1 MFYYKMDN
9 NEEQKEEKEEEY
21 DYNNFPAISFIRIG
35 IGLTQQFSQEEE
47 EEEKEQEKE
56 PIETMP
62 YYKKMHKLY
71 HELKNRK

>member
-1 MFYYKMDN
+1 MDN
-9 NEEQKEEKEEEY
+9 IQEKEEEY

-35 IGLTQQFSQEEE
+35 IGLTQHFFQE
-47 EEEKEQEKE
+47 EEEKEKE
-56 PIETMP
+56 PIETIETMP

>member
-1 MFYYKMDN
+1 MDN

-35 IGLTQQFSQEEE
+35 IGLTQQISEEPE
-47 EEEKEQEKE
+47 E
-56 PIETMP
+56 PMETMS

-71 HELKNRK
+71 HKLKNRK

>member
-1 MFYYKMDN
+1 MDN
-9 NEEQKEEKEEEY
+9 NEEQEQ

-35 IGLTQQFSQEEE
+35 IGLTQHFFQEL
-47 EEEKEQEKE
+47 EEKQELELEEKQEPKE
-56 PIETMP
+56 PIETMT

>member
-1 MFYYKMDN
+1 MDN
-9 NEEQKEEKEEEY
+9 IQEEQEEQEQEQ

-35 IGLTQQFSQEEE
+35 IGLTQHFFQELEEEQELEEQEEE
-47 EEEKEQEKE
+47 NNK
-56 PIETMP
+56 IETMT

>member
-1 MFYYKMDN
+1 MDN

-35 IGLTQQFSQEEE
+35 IGLTQHFFQEEE
-47 EEEKEQEKE
+47 EQ
-56 PIETMP
+56 ETMP

>member
-1 MFYYKMDN
+1 MFYYKMN
-9 NEEQKEEKEEEY
+9 NIQEEEEEY
-21 DYNNFPAISFIRIG
+21 DYNNFPTISFIRIG

-47 EEEKEQEKE
+47 EEEEKE
-56 PIETMP
+56 KESIETIETMP

>member
-1 MFYYKMDN
+1 MDN
-9 NEEQKEEKEEEY
+9 IQEEEEEEY

-35 IGLTQQFSQEEE
+35 IGLTQQIFQEQEEE
-47 EEEKEQEKE
+47 QELEEKQEPKE
-56 PIETMP
+56 PIETMT

>member
-1 MFYYKMDN
+1 MDN
-9 NEEQKEEKEEEY
+9 IQEEEEEEY
-21 DYNNFPAISFIRIG
+21 ECNNFPAISFIRIG

-47 EEEKEQEKE
+47 EEQEEEKET
-56 PIETMP
+56 IETMP

>member
-1 MFYYKMDN
+1 MDN
-9 NEEQKEEKEEEY
+9 IQEEQEY

-35 IGLTQQFSQEEE
+35 IGLTQHFFQELEQEQEEE
-47 EEEKEQEKE
+47 NNK
-56 PIETMP
+56 IETMT

>member
-1 MFYYKMDN
+1 MDN

-35 IGLTQQFSQEEE
+35 IGLTQHFLQEEE
-47 EEEKEQEKE
+47 EEEEE
-56 PIETMP
+56 ETMP

>member
-1 MFYYKMDN
+1 MDN
-9 NEEQKEEKEEEY
+9 IQEKEEY

-47 EEEKEQEKE
+47 QEEEQEE
-56 PIETMP
+56 TIETMP

>member
-1 MFYYKMDN
+1 MDN
-9 NEEQKEEKEEEY
+9 IQEEEEY

-47 EEEKEQEKE
+47 QDEEEKE

>member
-1 MFYYKMDN
+1 MN
-9 NEEQKEEKEEEY
+9 NNQEEEEEY

-47 EEEKEQEKE
+47 EEKET
-56 PIETMP
+56 IETMP
-62 YYKKMHKLY
+62 YYKKMHKLD

>member
-9 NEEQKEEKEEEY
+9 IKEEEEY
-21 DYNNFPAISFIRIG
+21 DYNNFPTISFIRIG

-47 EEEKEQEKE
+47 EQ
-56 PIETMP
+56 ETMP

>member
-1 MFYYKMDN
+1 MDN
-9 NEEQKEEKEEEY
+9 NEEQ
-21 DYNNFPAISFIRIG
+21 
-35 IGLTQQFSQEEE
+35 
-47 EEEKEQEKE
+47 EQEKE

>member
-1 MFYYKMDN
+1 MDN
-9 NEEQKEEKEEEY
+9 IQEEEEEY

-35 IGLTQQFSQEEE
+35 IGLTQQISQEEEQEEEEE
-47 EEEKEQEKE
+47 EEEKET
-56 PIETMP
+56 IETMP

>member
-1 MFYYKMDN
+1 MDN
-9 NEEQKEEKEEEY
+9 IQEEEEEEY
-21 DYNNFPAISFIRIG
+21 ECNNFPAISFIRIG

-47 EEEKEQEKE
+47 EQ
-56 PIETMP
+56 ETMP

>member
-9 NEEQKEEKEEEY
+9 NEEQEQ

-35 IGLTQQFSQEEE
+35 IGLTQHFFQEL
-47 EEEKEQEKE
+47 EEKQEPKE
-56 PIETMP
+56 PIETMT

>member
-1 MFYYKMDN
+1 MDN
-9 NEEQKEEKEEEY
+9 NEEQEEQEQEQEY

-35 IGLTQQFSQEEE
+35 IGLTQQFFQEEE
-47 EEEKEQEKE
+47 QEPKES
-56 PIETMP
+56 IETMP

>member
-1 MFYYKMDN
+1 MDN
-9 NEEQKEEKEEEY
+9 IQEEEEY
-21 DYNNFPAISFIRIG
+21 DYNIIPAISFIRIG
-35 IGLTQQFSQEEE
+35 IGLTQHFFQEE
-47 EEEKEQEKE
+47 EEEKEKEKE

>member
-9 NEEQKEEKEEEY
+9 IQEEEEY
-21 DYNNFPAISFIRIG
+21 DYNNFPTISFIRIG
-35 IGLTQQFSQEEE
+35 IGLTQHFFQEEE
-47 EEEKEQEKE
+47 EEE

>member
-1 MFYYKMDN
+1 MDN
-9 NEEQKEEKEEEY
+9 NEEQEQEY
-21 DYNNFPAISFIRIG
+21 DYNNFQAISFIRIG
-35 IGLTQQFSQEEE
+35 IGLTQHFFQELAEE
-47 EEEKEQEKE
+47 QEQEKE